1 MNFVAN
7 SIFECLLCTRHG
19 VLEPLWKAEIN
30 QVEGVPC
37 KVPVAER
44 KGSGCQNREG
54 GPAAGAES
62 APAASDRR
70 LVMWAG
76 ARPPHAL
83 RTELSLRERGWK
95 LLSVCCLQTCCLSA
109 TD

>member
-7 SIFECLLCTRHG
+7 SIFECLLYTRHG

-44 KGSGCQNREG
+44 KGGQAVRTV
-54 GPAAGAES
+54 
-62 APAASDRR
+62 R
-70 LVMWAG
+70 V
-76 ARPPHAL
+76 AL
-83 RTELSLRERGWK
+83 RLEQRAHQLPAVIGGW
-95 LLSVCCLQTCCLSA
+95 
-109 TD
+109 